1 MVLQIFGKGCHL
13 SNFWID
19 FRDPLFKTGKNKAQI
34 ETTSF
39 FGESIIFHWV
49 KQPAAI
55 SPTLALPSH
64 LPWSQL
70 LSVYPLPH
78 TALTTPLCPSLTL
91 QVMFQ
96 EIWDTP
102 PPRSSPSDLSSE
114 LGTSDQDGNFEELG
128 WKLKLNEILLL
139 YLFLQLSYIENYQ
152 FCSFMICCI
161 QQLPL
166 MTT

>member
-70 LSVYPLPH
+70 LSVYPLLPSDPPLPLFDPPSNVSRNLRH
-78 TALTTPLCPSLTL
+78 TATTIITKWLVFWAGNPGPGWE
-91 QVMFQ
+91 F
-96 EIWDTP
+96 W
-102 PPRSSPSDLSSE
+102 
-114 LGTSDQDGNFEELG
+114 GTWVEN
-128 WKLKLNEILLL
+128 WNWMK
-139 YLFLQLSYIENYQ
+139 YCCYIC
-152 FCSFMICCI
+152 FCSYPISRIINFVA
-161 QQLPL
+161 LWFVAYNNSH
-166 MTT
+166 